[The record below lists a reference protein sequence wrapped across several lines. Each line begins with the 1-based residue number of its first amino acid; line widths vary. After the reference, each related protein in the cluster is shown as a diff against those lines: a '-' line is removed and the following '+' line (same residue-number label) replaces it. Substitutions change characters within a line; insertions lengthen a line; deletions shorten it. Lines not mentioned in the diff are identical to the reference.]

1 MDVFRARTSLDEL
14 NAALRPE
21 HVFGVELNDAAPN
34 VVGTL
39 FEDTVERRLLCGEG
53 CFDLASLVALLRA
66 KGFDGP
72 WGVEILSGSFRKL
85 PVGQAVKLAA
95 DSARRVL

>member
-1 MDVFRARTSLDEL
+1 MS
-14 NAALRPE
+14 RP
-21 HVFGVELNDAAPN
+21 VELDDAAEE

-53 CFDLASLVALLRA
+53 CFDLTALIGLLRD

-72 WGVEILSGSFRKL
+72 WGVEILSTSFRTL
-85 PVGQAVKLAA
+85 PVHEAVALAA
-95 DSARRVL
+95 ETARKVL

>member
-1 MDVFRARTSLDEL
+1 MM
-14 NAALRPE
+14 
-21 HVFGVELNDAAPN
+21 FGVELDDAAHE

-53 CFDLASLVALLRA
+53 SFDLSGLIAVLRD

-72 WGVEILSGSFRKL
+72 WGVEILSTSFRQL
-85 PVGQAVKLAA
+85 PVDQAVKLAA
-95 DSARRVL
+95 DSALTVLKT